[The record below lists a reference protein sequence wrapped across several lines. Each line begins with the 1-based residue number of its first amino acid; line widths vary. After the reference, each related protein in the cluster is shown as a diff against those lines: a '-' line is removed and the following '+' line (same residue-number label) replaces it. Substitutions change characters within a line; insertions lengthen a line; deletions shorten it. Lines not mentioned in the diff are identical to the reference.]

1 MNFSLIKVKRVPNEN
16 IYGIFI
22 TLVMVFS
29 ILTIIYALTPNNHCN
44 AYFK

>member
-16 IYGIFI
+16 IYDIFI
-22 TLVMVFS
+22 TLVMAFS
-29 ILTIIYALTPNNHCN
+29 ILTIIYAMIPNNHCT